1 MTKILCAIR
10 GGEAS
15 QRLQDI
21 GIKLAKERGEEI
33 VFLYVVNI
41 KFIDKASAVL
51 RESVSL
57 EMEKLGDFLLLMA
70 QERAKKQGVIAHPLL
85 RHGYLQEEFE
95 AAASAPD
102 ISTVILGT
110 PGEEGHFSMESLEV
124 VAAEIEEK
132 CQVEV
137 LIR

>member
-21 GIKLAKERGEEI
+21 AIELAKERGNEI
-33 VFLYVVNI
+33 VFLYVVNTE
-41 KFIDKASAVL
+41 FLDTASAAL
-51 RESVSL
+51 RESVTN
-57 EMEKLGDFLLLMA
+57 EMDKLGEFLLLMA
-70 QERAKKQGVIAHPLL
+70 IERAKKYDVTASQIIRYGK
-85 RHGYLQEEFE
+85 LQEEFE

-102 ISTVILGT
+102 ISTVLLGT
-110 PGEEGHFSMESLEV
+110 PREGGLFSIESLEA
-124 VAAEIEEK
+124 AAEEIKEK

>member
-1 MTKILCAIR
+1 MAKILCAIR

-15 QRLQDI
+15 QRIQDI
-21 GIKLAKERGEEI
+21 GIELAREKGAEI
-33 VFLYVVNI
+33 VFLYVVNTE
-41 KFIDKASAVL
+41 FLDTASAAL
-51 RESVSL
+51 RESVTL

-70 QERAKKQGVIAHPLL
+70 QERAKKQDVIAKTLL

-102 ISTVILGT
+102 VSTVLLGT
-110 PGEEGHFSMESLEV
+110 PGEEGNFSLEALKN
-124 VAAEIEEK
+124 VAKEIEEN

-137 LIR
+137 LIC

>member
-1 MTKILCAIR
+1 MSKILCAIR

-15 QRLQDI
+15 QRIQDI
-21 GIKLAKERGEEI
+21 GIQLAKERGEGM

-41 KFIDKASAVL
+41 KFIDKASAAL
-51 RESVSL
+51 RESVTL

-70 QERAKKQGVIAHPLL
+70 QERAKKQDVIAETLL

-95 AAASAPD
+95 AAASAPE
-102 ISTVILGT
+102 ISTVLLGT
-110 PGEEGHFSMESLEV
+110 PGEEGNFSMETLKV
-124 VAAEIEEK
+124 VAAEIEEN

-137 LIR
+137 LIY

>member
-15 QRLQDI
+15 QRIQDI
-21 GIKLAKERGEEI
+21 GIELAQKRGVEI

-41 KFIDKASAVL
+41 KFIDTASAAL
-51 RESVSL
+51 RESVSQ

-95 AAASAPD
+95 SAASSPE
-102 ISTVILGT
+102 ISTVLLGT
-110 PGEEGHFSMESLEV
+110 PGEEGNFSMESLQA
-124 VAAEIEEK
+124 VADDIQEK

-137 LIR
+137 LIC